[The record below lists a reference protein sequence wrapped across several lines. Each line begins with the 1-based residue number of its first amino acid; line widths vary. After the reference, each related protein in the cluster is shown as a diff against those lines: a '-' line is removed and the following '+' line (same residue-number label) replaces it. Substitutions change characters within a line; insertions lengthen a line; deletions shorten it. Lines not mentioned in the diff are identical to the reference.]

1 MDTLKVY
8 GVKDD
13 LLIYCAN
20 SNDWKYGY
28 SKLPDDKFRMKD
40 YEIAGQKELEEE
52 KQEEI
57 IQDNGED
64 S

>member
-1 MDTLKVY
+1 
-8 GVKDD
+8 
-13 LLIYCAN
+13 
-20 SNDWKYGY
+20 
-28 SKLPDDKFRMKD
+28 MKD